1 MMKNKNKNKKNK
13 KMMTMMMMM
22 MMMMKIYSWRN
33 SLNNEGSTR
42 LLNTFSNIQ

>member
-1 MMKNKNKNKKNK
+1 MMKNKNKKNK
-13 KMMTMMMMM
+13 KMMTMMMMMM